1 MNRRRR
7 CLFWFLHALI
17 IGGVGLAAV
26 SLWPLCRVRLACH
39 TIEMTILAEGHKD
52 KRFRDCGYC
61 NSMYASEIVPI
72 FDQAMD
78 TLFAHDAE
86 EAAVP
91 LLGMALVSEN
101 SELRHGAARY
111 LARIGPRAKQAV
123 PVLVITLRDQDRHVF
138 DSAMTAME
146 HIGAAALPPLITAL
160 GDTESR
166 ERVCGA
172 GGRLGPIAQPANPH
186 LPSVLDH
193 GTFPEQWAAAEA
205 LGSIGLA
212 AAPELARRLG
222 TPVTGNA
229 RLDDVT
235 AVAEVGL
242 RRMGEPAIPY
252 LIDALRLGAGAD
264 ALCDIGRAAIPTL
277 VEARKSDDVRLREEA
292 MKVLQ
297 RLYETYPDE
306 RGSLPP
312 EAPP

>member
-1 MNRRRR
+1 
-7 CLFWFLHALI
+7 
-17 IGGVGLAAV
+17 V
-26 SLWPLCRVRLACH
+26 
-39 TIEMTILAEGHKD
+39 E
-52 KRFRDCGYC
+52 
-61 NSMYASEIVPI
+61 
-72 FDQAMD
+72 
-78 TLFAHDAE
+78 
-86 EAAVP
+86 
-91 LLGMALVSEN
+91 
-101 SELRHGAARY
+101 
-111 LARIGPRAKQAV
+111 
-123 PVLVITLRDQDRHVF
+123 TLRNGNWHVT
-138 DSAMTAME
+138 DSATRALTRM
-146 HIGAAALPPLITAL
+146 GPAALPCLVAAL
-160 GDTESR
+160 DDSDVEFR
-166 ERVCGA
+166 CRVCEA
-172 GGRLGPIAQPANPH
+172 IGRLGPIAQPAIPH
-186 LPSVLDH
+186 LLSVLDH

-242 RRMGEPAIPY
+242 RQMGEPAIPY

-264 ALCDIGRAAIPTL
+264 ALCDIGRAAIPAL
-277 VEARKSDDVRLREEA
+277 VDARKSDDVRLREEA